1 MGPAPYASSP
11 FSSILTHPLLQM
23 SKCVHWHSLYA
34 YNHKCLS
41 PVQCTPQPYKAFLLA
56 AFTADLP
63 PDPDPN
69 QVHSQ
74 EIEPMWLLCVLFFLI
89 LWMTSSSYCSVFVVW
104 VWFVFVFEVWGFWVL
119 GLFYWVLMYCFV
131 FLLTRN
137 KGQDS
142 FSFSL
147 WISLPNNSQYSKTQ
161 QIKWNSNKVGYD
173 INVWLRINETSMLE
187 VAQVVFV
194 QRAIVSM
201 QKLRMPDTWVGIGI
215 CMLTSWE
222 VKPAVQEDQTHDGT
236 NSGSV
241 CCQKHPWSV
250 LVSWPNLRGT
260 AVMVGPISSNWRL
273 SPGRGTT
280 DTPLKNRIYLDTQKL
295 YI

>member
-1 MGPAPYASSP
+1 M
-11 FSSILTHPLLQM
+11 
-23 SKCVHWHSLYA
+23 
-34 YNHKCLS
+34 
-41 PVQCTPQPYKAFLLA
+41 
-56 AFTADLP
+56 
-63 PDPDPN
+63 
-69 QVHSQ
+69 
-74 EIEPMWLLCVLFFLI
+74 
-89 LWMTSSSYCSVFVVW
+89 
-104 VWFVFVFEVWGFWVL
+104 
-119 GLFYWVLMYCFV
+119 
-131 FLLTRN
+131 
-137 KGQDS
+137 
-142 FSFSL
+142 
-147 WISLPNNSQYSKTQ
+147 
-161 QIKWNSNKVGYD
+161 
-173 INVWLRINETSMLE
+173 WLRINETSMLE